1 VTPKLCFAS
10 GGICGSR
17 SAFHCI
23 RDTKQPHT
31 IFHARLG
38 PVQIQQKSDGT
49 RYAKHVFLH
58 RYGFQKEREETRYTE
73 LVFLHPV
80 GFAGHV
86 VHCDAFGALKVNAF
100 GAHAP
105 VARVRIPQRV

>member
-1 VTPKLCFAS
+1 VPSVAS
-10 GGICGSR
+10 GTQNVD
-17 SAFHCI
+17 ALF
-23 RDTKQPHT
+23 
-31 IFHARLG
+31 FMLG
-38 PVQIQQKSDGT
+38 WDQYGFNKKRDGT
-49 RYAKHVFLH
+49 RYAKLVFLH

-73 LVFLHPV
+73 LAFLHPV